1 MGWDAVFRD
10 HQGIFKLAAP
20 EGMQGS
26 PVPEQAEA
34 VAIRNALRVA
44 ADRGFQDIILVSSC
58 LSMVQQINS
67 PTQGRSSAGIL
78 VSDIKVLMNG
88 FLSCSVKH
96 YGRRM
101 NVAVHKLARSCEH
114 LVFSHFF
121 CNTGVHSRSTS

>member
-44 ADRGFQDIILVSSC
+44 ADSSGC
-58 LSMVQQINS
+58 LSTVQRINS

-114 LVFSHFF
+114 LVFSYFF
-121 CNTGVHSRSTS
+121 CNPGVHSRSTS